1 MKEIA
6 IYPGTF
12 DPLTLGHV
20 DLIRRAVRL
29 FDRVIVA
36 VSAVSRKKSLF
47 SPGER
52 LSMVRTLS
60 RHIPGVEA
68 DLFKGLLVDY
78 VHRKKAHIIVR
89 GIRAFSDFE
98 FEFQMALTNRHMAP
112 DIETLFMMPK
122 DTYSYLSSSMVREV
136 AALGGDTGKLV
147 PDFVQRELDR
157 KLGRRRGAR

>member
-1 MKEIA
+1 MKETA

-20 DLIRRAVRL
+20 DLIRRAARI

-36 VSAVSRKKSLF
+36 VSAASRKYSLF
-47 SPGER
+47 GPEER
-52 LSMVRTLS
+52 FAMAKTLA
-60 RHIPGVEA
+60 RRMPGVEA
-68 DLFKGLLVDY
+68 DLFDGLLVNY
-78 VHRKKAHIIVR
+78 VRRKQAHVIVR

-122 DTYSYLSSSMVREV
+122 DAYSYLSSSIVREV